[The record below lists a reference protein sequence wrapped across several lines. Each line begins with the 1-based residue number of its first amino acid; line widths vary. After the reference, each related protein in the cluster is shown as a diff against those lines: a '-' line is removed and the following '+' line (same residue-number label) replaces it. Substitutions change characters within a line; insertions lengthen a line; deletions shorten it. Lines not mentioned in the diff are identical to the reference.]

1 MNTEMSPVS
10 DEMTSSTEIPLTGPS
25 TAVPQLAQ
33 CMTPLFIRANTHV
46 PLHQQPTSA
55 HSSQVNAG
63 SEALTMPPPPDA
75 AEDNP
80 AKAKG
85 AKAEGSF
92 PSSGRHDLE
101 PPAFFQPGKVDS
113 QEQMSPRDRIFPPP
127 RDIHLGSADGYADPH
142 VSQPRTER
150 ISPSDSATFFRPDS
164 MSVRPPMTCASTALK
179 IALDPQVQRPVA
191 VSTEPDSALSCFSSL
206 PNFSSEFD
214 GTLTYA
220 TDHVV
225 LFWQPPSPF
234 SHWTLSSFTI
244 QDSSYLCVE
253 QYLMAEKARLFG
265 DLSSLDSILK
275 SVDPAEHK
283 RLGRSVSRFDHAV
296 WDRERVDIAITGN
309 YAKFAQNPDMRR
321 DLLSTGDRI
330 LAEASPFDNQW
341 GIGLRADNPAA
352 LHPSTWR
359 GKNLLG
365 QVLQVVRRHL
375 QEADRSPFH
384 TPSVLPPSTSS
395 ARLVNVADSIFEVN
409 PDNSQQLPAPD
420 GLSTPN
426 FSGLAKFSP
435 YAPKDHDPTVLTVQ
449 APPLMDPPLP
459 EMGPCLVD
467 GIVTV
472 DDASFTTRVHIH
484 SGPTA
489 TTTFPC
495 VALLDT
501 GSPQSFINEGA
512 WRQLQ
517 TAGAGTPSSERVS
530 TPRSW
535 GGFGTSAPLRTS
547 RSIRLSV
554 QFLRGDRSTA
564 SLAVWAYIVP
574 ESAMSHAVLLGR
586 DSWMRFNSRRYSR
599 PSDDSRFGELVLVQH
614 SDRGAKAYARDPS
627 AVGTAFHLRYAG
639 PTGVSLSHMPKM
651 LEVNL
656 VRCSGAPALTGHY
669 MVDTLPH
676 DGLFTT
682 SELFVADGRQMVPL
696 AGTADLEPE
705 DLLGT
710 ASTSLL
716 RGFVDAVINIDQR
729 QSPPVTDQVTAHHP
743 PSSRSPDYRFASGS
757 VHVVSPPSFVEDPS
771 PAST

>member
-1 MNTEMSPVS
+1 
-10 DEMTSSTEIPLTGPS
+10 
-25 TAVPQLAQ
+25 
-33 CMTPLFIRANTHV
+33 
-46 PLHQQPTSA
+46 
-55 HSSQVNAG
+55 
-63 SEALTMPPPPDA
+63 
-75 AEDNP
+75 
-80 AKAKG
+80 
-85 AKAEGSF
+85 
-92 PSSGRHDLE
+92 
-101 PPAFFQPGKVDS
+101 
-113 QEQMSPRDRIFPPP
+113 
-127 RDIHLGSADGYADPH
+127 
-142 VSQPRTER
+142 
-150 ISPSDSATFFRPDS
+150 
-164 MSVRPPMTCASTALK
+164 MTCAFTAPK

-420 GLSTPN
+420 GLSTAN

-449 APPLMDPPLP
+449 APPLLDPPLP

-599 PSDDSRFGELVLVQH
+599 PSDDSRFGELVLAQH

-676 DGLFTT
+676 DGLFTI

-696 AGTADLEPE
+696 AGTADLEPG

-710 ASTSLL
+710 ASTPLL
-716 RGFVDAVINIDQR
+716 RVPVDAVINIDQR

-757 VHVVSPPSFVEDPS
+757 VHVVSQPSFVEDPS
-771 PAST
+771 PADPPLPPSFLRG